1 MKIFAFVL
9 KDYFLDKEY
18 KNFIKRKYK
27 IEFTFQE
34 MIESMYTPTN
44 HISDWFIKNKVEYT
58 KVELGENLLTKER
71 KTEIANEVIM
81 NSYLDM
87 NK

>member
-1 MKIFAFVL
+1 MFV
-9 KDYFLDKEY
+9 YY
-18 KNFIKRKYK
+18 VCQKYK
-27 IEFTFQE
+27 LMEAAKVENTKICTGCKKE
-34 MIESMYTPTN
+34 MLESMYTTTN